1 MEIKTLPLGLYQTNC
16 YVVWEETADTCVV
29 IDPGYETRELE
40 TLLEKENKKVEAVL
54 LTHCHFDHVG
64 GVESLARRENCPVY
78 ICQGDLS
85 LPPVMTGGE
94 IYYTHTYAD
103 GDVLHLAGLNFRVLH
118 TPGHTPGCVCLQ
130 CENALFT
137 GDTLF
142 AGSCGRTDFP
152 GSSPR
157 DMAASLKRLA
167 ALQGDFRVLPG
178 HGVETT
184 LNEERRSNPFMAER
198 W

>member
-1 MEIKTLPLGLYQTNC
+1 MEVRTLPLGLYQTNC

-29 IDPGYETRELE
+29 IDPGYATGELE
-40 TLLEKENKKVEAVL
+40 TLLAKENKKVEAVL

-64 GVESLARRENCPVY
+64 GVASLARQENCPVY
-78 ICQGDLS
+78 ICPSDLD
-85 LPPVMTGGE
+85 LPPMMTDGE
-94 IYYTHTYAD
+94 IYYTDTYEE
-103 GDVLHLAGLNFRVLH
+103 GDVLHLAGLTFRVLH
-118 TPGHTPGCVCLQ
+118 TPGHTPGSVCLQ
-130 CENALFT
+130 CEDALFT

-157 DMAASLKRLA
+157 DMVSSLKRLA
-167 ALQGDFRVLPG
+167 ALPGDFRVLPG

-184 LNEERRSNPFMAER
+184 LNEERRSNPFMVGL
-198 W
+198 

>member
-29 IDPGYETRELE
+29 IDPGYETGELE
-40 TLLEKENKKVEAVL
+40 TLLAKENKKVEAVL

-94 IYYTHTYAD
+94 IYYTHTYGE
-103 GDVLHLAGLNFRVLH
+103 GDTLSLAGLTIRVLQ

-157 DMAASLKRLA
+157 DMVSSLKRLA
-167 ALQGDFRVLPG
+167 ALQGDFQVLPG

-184 LNEERRSNPFMAER
+184 LNEERRSNPFMTER